1 MLRTGFAWVAMAL
14 APMALAADE
23 VEEAPEFLLGDY
35 GVRVD
40 LSSKWNM
47 TRWSDWD
54 LKAETRDP
62 LLMQAWGT
70 PYQSDV
76 GEVDPK
82 AWESVFTD
90 RIDEEMG
97 GAKEAKL
104 TSAKVETVGGREVVL
119 SDFDLVLNS
128 GTKAVLRGATLA
140 IEGQMFHL
148 AVVSVS
154 RFKSKAD
161 RARTELLDD
170 LDVRSDA
177 EALEFGV
184 AMEGDGFQH
193 TLPDGWRKPLKQ
205 EESGATARVSKLGLE
220 SLDDCWLG
228 LSVDGP
234 GEASAL
240 VACQGGLQLGVV
252 DTYSFEGVEPTV
264 RKRVMGS
271 DSIAP
276 ARMVELS
283 DRVGFLY
290 DLTDKG
296 LAVGVVPFENGVV
309 RIWGVGENGED
320 GLAEAVQ
327 ATMIGGT
334 YEGQHPASVGDRVNY
349 YISYRPMSPVVLLP
363 AGLGVLLLGGLGVG
377 GFMLASRR
385 KSPYDLD
392 DEDEI

>member
-1 MLRTGFAWVAMAL
+1 MLCAVLMLASMSMAPFAG
-14 APMALAADE
+14 AADE
-23 VEEAPEFLLGDY
+23 VEEAPEFLLGDF

-40 LSSKWNM
+40 LASKWNM

-54 LKAETRDP
+54 LKAETGDP
-62 LLMQAWGT
+62 LLFQAWGT

-76 GEVDPK
+76 SAVDPK
-82 AWESVFTD
+82 LWESVYTD

-97 GAKEAKL
+97 GAKEITL
-104 TSAKVETVGGREVVL
+104 TSANVEKIGGHEVVL
-119 SDFDLVLNS
+119 TDFDMVLNS
-128 GTKAVLRGATLA
+128 GTKAVLRGVTLPV
-140 IEGQMFHL
+140 EGQMFHM
-148 AVVSVS
+148 AVVSVN
-154 RFKSKAD
+154 RFKGKAE
-161 RARTELLDD
+161 RARTQLIED
-170 LDVRSDA
+170 LDVRSKPA
-177 EALEFGV
+177 EFEAGV
-184 AMEGDGFQH
+184 TVEGAGFQH
-193 TLPDGWRKPLKQ
+193 TLPEGWRQPLKK
-205 EESGATARVSKLGLE
+205 EESPANARVSKLGLE

-228 LSVDGP
+228 ISANGP

-252 DTYSFEGVEPTV
+252 DPYSFEGVEPMV

-271 DSIAP
+271 EGLAP

-290 DLTDKG
+290 DLSDKG

-309 RIWGVGENGED
+309 RIWGVGDNGES

-327 ATMIGGT
+327 AAMLGGT

-363 AGLGVLLLGGLGVG
+363 TGLGVLLFGGLGVG
-377 GFMLASRR
+377 GFLLASRR

-392 DEDEI
+392 DDEI